1 MDRPVDILLHMV
13 LEDGRHDKIEMSGS
27 FDTGGMVSCKKNCCD
42 LVVVDRRKETHNA
55 QIYVNK

>member
-1 MDRPVDILLHMV
+1 MV